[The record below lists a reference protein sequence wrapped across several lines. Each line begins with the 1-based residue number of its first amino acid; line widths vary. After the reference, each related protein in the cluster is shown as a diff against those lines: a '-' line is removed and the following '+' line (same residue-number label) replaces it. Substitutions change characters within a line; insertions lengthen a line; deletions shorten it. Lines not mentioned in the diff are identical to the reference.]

1 MIRASDVRERKLE
14 RAYAAGE
21 RWQRLATR
29 REEAVRRIKAL
40 GPGAAD
46 TPDRVQQY
54 NEREAAK
61 ALAYL
66 RAGVT
71 ESFFTERR
79 IGPTLDLDDSP
90 PNEPARLAGVPVG
103 RIVELDA
110 SGKARSGFAT
120 GFLIAPNIL
129 LTNHH
134 VFTTASECDNCGVQ
148 FGYEKIAGALVD
160 GPTFAFAPNQGGI
173 FYTDDQLDF
182 TIVGVATRSIK
193 SDLALST
200 FGSLR
205 LIPTVGKILV
215 GQPISIIQYPEGG
228 PKKYGVRDNELLL
241 GPTELDLFLQ
251 YSTDTLPG
259 SSGSP
264 AFNKDWEVV
273 ALHHSGVPEIRNGQI
288 MTITGTPW
296 SRGMPD
302 TDIHWV
308 ANEGARVSRIC
319 AALRIAHVD
328 AAAQPALQS
337 LVSTFHEDFTPLPAA
352 VGAQG
357 NPPVTAPLP
366 TITPAVDGKGI
377 SITVNGSATFQ
388 FGATRAEP
396 PIATTTPPRL
406 AVAVEKALVFD
417 PDYDT
422 REGYDRDF
430 LGVRVSVPKVAP
442 ARAKEIL
449 LAGSKPMLLKYHH
462 YSLVMNR
469 VRKLQMWSAVN
480 VDYTATKRRKNR
492 GEFGD
497 ETWVA
502 DPRIPGLL
510 QIQGPELYDRA
521 KKFDRG
527 HIVRREDTAWGD
539 TEEEEIFANSDSFHW
554 TNCTPQ
560 HEDFNRA
567 AFGFTGLWGGL
578 ENHIQSQVKNV
589 GKQMSIF
596 AGPMLDNTNDIHHD
610 FGAGEV
616 LVPTRFWKVLFVVE
630 KATGQ
635 PAQLRAYG
643 FVLDQQDAIAEFGI
657 EKFSAG
663 KFKTFQ
669 VRLQDIATE
678 SGVVFAAAQRKADA
692 LATSP
697 VEARRVAIE
706 TLDDV
711 VL

>member
-1 MIRASDVRERKLE
+1 MTHASDVRERKLE
-14 RAYAAGE
+14 RAYSAGE
-21 RWQRLATR
+21 RWRSLAVR
-29 REEAVRRIKAL
+29 REETVRRLKTL

-46 TPDRVQQY
+46 TPDRVEKY

-110 SGKARSGFAT
+110 NGKIRSAFAT
-120 GFLIAPNIL
+120 GFLIAPDIL

-134 VFTTASECDNCGVQ
+134 VFASASECDNCGVQ
-148 FGYEKIAGALVD
+148 FGYEKIAGALAQ
-160 GPTFAFAPNQGGI
+160 GPTFTFVPGRGGI
-173 FYTDDQLDF
+173 FFTDDQLDF
-182 TIVGVATRSIK
+182 TIVGVATPSIGGNV
-193 SDLALST
+193 SLAT

-228 PKKYGVRDNELLL
+228 PKKYGVRDNELLI

-273 ALHHSGVPEIRNGQI
+273 ALHHSGVPEIRDGHI
-288 MTITGTPW
+288 MTLTGMPW
-296 SRGMPD
+296 TRGMPD

-319 AALRIAHVD
+319 AALRLARVPAD
-328 AAAQPALQS
+328 AQPVLQS
-337 LVSTFHEDFTPLPAA
+337 LVSTFHEDFTPLPVAA
-352 VGAQG
+352 GTQG
-357 NPPVTAPLP
+357 NPPVTAPLRP
-366 TITPAVDGKGI
+366 TITPVAAGQGI
-377 SITVNGSATFQ
+377 SITVNGPATFQ
-388 FGATRAEP
+388 FGATTAP
-396 PIATTTPPRL
+396 AAVTTTPQ
-406 AVAVEKALVFD
+406 VTVGVEKTLLFD
-417 PDYDT
+417 LDYAG
-422 REGYDRDF
+422 RKGYDRDF
-430 LGVRVSVPKVAP
+430 LDFRVSVPKIAS
-442 ARAKEIL
+442 ARAGEIL
-449 LAGSKPMLLKYHH
+449 LAGSKPKVLTYHH

-469 VRKLQMWSAVN
+469 VRKLLMWSAVN
-480 VDYTATKRRKNR
+480 VDYTASKRRKSR
-492 GEFGD
+492 DEFGED
-497 ETWVA
+497 TWVA
-502 DPRIPGLL
+502 DPRIPGIL
-510 QIQGPELYDRA
+510 QIQGPELYDPA

-539 TEEEEIFANSDSFHW
+539 TEEEEVFANSDSFHW

-560 HEDFNRA
+560 HEHFNRA
-567 AFGFTGLWGGL
+567 EFGFNGLWGGL
-578 ENHIQSQVKNV
+578 ENHIQSQVKNI

-596 AGPMLDNTNDIHHD
+596 AGPMLDNTNDIRHD

-630 KATGQ
+630 KTTGQ
-635 PAQLRAYG
+635 PARLRAYG

-669 VRLQDIATE
+669 VRLQDISSE
-678 SGVVFAAAQRKADA
+678 SGVVFAAAQRHADA
-692 LATSP
+692 LAAAP
-697 VEARRVAIE
+697 NEARRVAIE
-706 TLDDV
+706 SLDDV
-711 VL
+711 IL